1 MAEKEKYEGTWNG
14 KQVKF
19 NREYAGH
26 RFTDEEC
33 EALCRGEEIEVLGL
47 VSAKTGN
54 TYGVKGRLSEQEYNG
69 HKFIGFERTGFADS
83 GSKDGVPSSWCGH
96 KFTDDEIKS
105 LESGCEIF
113 VENLKSKKGSTFSA
127 NLKYD
132 KDEKKIVPR
141 F

>member
-1 MAEKEKYEGTWNG
+1 MAEKEKFEGKWNG
-14 KQVKF
+14 KAVKF

-33 EALCRGEEIEVLGL
+33 EALCNGKEIEVLGL
-47 VSAKTGN
+47 ISAKTGN
-54 TYGVKGRLSEQEYNG
+54 TYGVKGKLSEQEYNG
-69 HKFIGFERTGFADS
+69 HKFVGFERTGFADN